1 MTATARVKPGRLA
14 ARGSPHERLC
24 CAGLKAPLKEHSLT
38 HAIEQGD
45 RQALTMALKSGKVLV
60 KKRA

>member
-1 MTATARVKPGRLA
+1 MLRWIE
-14 ARGSPHERLC
+14 SSSE
-24 CAGLKAPLKEHSLT
+24 EHSLT

-45 RQALTMALKSGKVLV
+45 RQALPKAVKSGKVLV